1 MIHVNDFL
9 IRGLHNL
16 RPEHRGCVATIG
28 AFDGIHRGH
37 QAILKQLLERA
48 ERYQVCSMVMM
59 FEPQP
64 REYFSREQA
73 PARLMRIREKVD
85 ALLRAGVDRVF
96 CLQFN
101 QSLRSLS
108 APEFVEK
115 VIVEGAGVRCLV
127 VGDDFH
133 FGRDRR
139 GDFKMLMEAGARHNF
154 EVLETH
160 TLEHEG
166 ERISSTRI
174 RRELE
179 AGHFS
184 EAEVLLGKPFR
195 IEGRVVYGQQL
206 GRQFGVPTA
215 NVNLHRFRAP
225 LKGVFAVE
233 VLLNEARIPGV
244 ANVGLRPTVGDL
256 VKPVLEVH
264 LIDWRGDLYG
274 RRIAVEFKYK
284 LREEKKFSS
293 MDELVEN
300 IYRDVVS
307 AKQYFAATG
316 GLSRAAI
323 TEKENTKNEST
334 ES

>member
-1 MIHVNDFL
+1 MVKVKDVL

-28 AFDGIHRGH
+28 AFDGVHLGH
-37 QAILKQLLERA
+37 QAILTQLLARA
-48 ERYQVCSMVMM
+48 EHYQAPSMVMM

-64 REYFSREQA
+64 REYFSREKA
-73 PARLMRIREKVD
+73 PARLMRIREKID
-85 ALLRAGVDRVF
+85 ALLHAGVDRVF

-108 APEFVEK
+108 AQEFVEQ
-115 VIVEGAGVRCLV
+115 VLVQGAGIRSLV

-139 GDFKMLMEAGARHNF
+139 GDFDMLVQTGERDGF

-160 TLEHEG
+160 TVEHEG

-174 RRELE
+174 RGELE
-179 AGHFS
+179 AGRFAQ
-184 EAEVLLGKPFR
+184 AETLLGKPFC

-215 NVNLHRFRAP
+215 NVNLHRYRAP
-225 LKGVFAVE
+225 LQGVFAVE
-233 VLLNEARIPGV
+233 VVFNGTRVPGV
-244 ANVGLRPTVGDL
+244 ANVGVRPTVGDL

-264 LIDWRGDLYG
+264 LIDWQGDLYG
-274 RRIAVEFKYK
+274 QRVAVEFKYK
-284 LREEKKFSS
+284 LREEKKFSDL
-293 MDELVEN
+293 DELAEN
-300 IYRDVVS
+300 IQQDIVAAR
-307 AKQYFAATG
+307 QYFTTR
-316 GLSRAAI
+316 S
-323 TEKENTKNEST
+323 NTKMGK
-334 ES
+334 